1 LQQIQTEKFSDVSVL
16 VRSLLPLER
25 RTITAYNLLVFML
38 KSKTADFDS
47 KQKLS
52 IALNHAYGMKVSY
65 GLTGYGRQVALDIR
79 FQYIR
84 PERVKDPDYIHEVV
98 HMMDQIL
105 HHALFDQKSFEEAK
119 YLLASRLR
127 RQNDDPDSL
136 ALKTAFA
143 LAAEDHDIA
152 IPIQGA
158 LEDIEALSYEEV
170 VALYESWRALPRFVS
185 CCGTLEPVME
195 AFLNA
200 IPQFEKPSLRMAL
213 IPRTS
218 PSFQVLEKNI
228 AQTSIVQVWA
238 TSTPIDSSRYYP
250 LLVLNSILGQGP
262 MSLLFEEVR
271 EKNSLCYSISSSL
284 VRFDG
289 ALLISTGT
297 SADSIARCLRL
308 IQAQIQKCADGQF
321 SDEQLEIAKMDLIDM
336 FRRQQDRPW
345 AMIEQLFLDSMLERS
360 ESLAQRVETIRTIE
374 RDQVCE
380 VASRLALVSMAIV
393 KEDFDETMEN

>member
-1 LQQIQTEKFSDVSVL
+1 MQQIQTEKFSDVSVL

-136 ALKTAFA
+136 ALKMAFA

-271 EKNSLCYSISSSL
+271 EKNSLCYSI
-284 VRFDG
+284 
-289 ALLISTGT
+289 
-297 SADSIARCLRL
+297 
-308 IQAQIQKCADGQF
+308 
-321 SDEQLEIAKMDLIDM
+321 
-336 FRRQQDRPW
+336 
-345 AMIEQLFLDSMLERS
+345 
-360 ESLAQRVETIRTIE
+360 
-374 RDQVCE
+374 
-380 VASRLALVSMAIV
+380 
-393 KEDFDETMEN
+393 